1 MKLTR
6 IAVDNPVFATM
17 MMVALLV
24 LGLFS
29 YRQLGVD
36 QFPNVDLPVVVVTT
50 NYPGAS
56 PETVESEISRKI
68 EESVNAI
75 AGLKTLTS
83 RSFEGQS
90 IVIAEFELSVPAA
103 GAMQDVREKVQ
114 QVRAGFKPEVKEPLI
129 QRFNPDDQPIVSI
142 AVRSDIRSARDL
154 TTLADQIIVK
164 RLQTVRDVGRATIA
178 GGVKRQI
185 NIELDPGRMNS
196 LRVGVNDVMK
206 AVRDEN
212 QNFPAGNVQRGN
224 DDRLVE
230 VTGRMA
236 EPGNFADLIVARR
249 GPAPVYL
256 RQVAT
261 VVDGQQEREDIA
273 ILNGERA
280 VAIDIIKTQGSNTIE
295 VARGVRK
302 AVADLQTS
310 LPPDVRLEI
319 GRDASRG
326 IQNSVN
332 NVQETMIEGGLLTIA
347 IVFLFLHS
355 WRSTVITGLALPISV
370 FGAFMVMAAFGFTL
384 NVLTLMALSLAIG
397 ILIDDAIVV
406 RENIMRHIGFGKT
419 HRQAA
424 IDGTNE
430 IGLAVL
436 ATTLCIVAVFLPV
449 AFMGGIIGRFFFQF
463 GIVVSAAVLIS
474 LFVSFTLDPMLSSI
488 WYDPQAQGTGRF
500 ARLVNRAQERANRV
514 YRAVLGWALRWPKTV
529 LLIALASFAG
539 SFALPRY
546 IGFEFAP
553 QADLGEQVVSI
564 ETPIGSSLEY
574 TEAKL
579 RQVDAAVHEFP
590 EVDYTYGTVNTGY
603 ANGKNQASLYL
614 RLKPL
619 SERKRSPEQLAAP
632 IRERLASIPGILV
645 SINIPGG
652 PGGGIQKQIQLSLQG
667 RDTAVLDTLS
677 QEVMRRAA
685 AIPGLVDLDRNL
697 KAAKPVLSV
706 RLRRDAASDL
716 GLGSALVAQS
726 LRPLFAGDETSLWR
740 APDGENYT
748 VMVRL
753 PVDDR
758 TGVADLQRIWFT
770 AGTEPNGLPRMV
782 HIAQIADIVA
792 DVGASQINRRDLNRE
807 VQITANVSGRSV
819 GRGRQRPA
827 EDPGRHHAAAGLP
840 LRVRRLDQ
848 GHQRERRLCRPGP
861 AAGRHPDLPDPG
873 LAVRQLPAAHR
884 HHDVAADVAD
894 RRVPRPADRRHHPQP
909 VQRHRLHH
917 ADGAGH
923 QERHPACGF
932 LQPGPRARRAGQRSP
947 PRSGL
952 DPPAAHPDDDA
963 RHDIRHAAARPRAGR
978 RRQPARADGACGDR
992 RPHKLDAAHPRRGAG
1007 GAGLHRPGEPVGDQA
1022 LPPLGR
1028 RARPSP
1034 QACRVEFAARFRAQ
1048 FLARFELCCRP
1059 CRMTPRP
1066 SACGSSNRFPPSTP
1080 SNGTPAHWRRARPA
1094 TRSSATVS

>member
-236 EPGNFADLIVARR
+236 EPGSFADLIVARR

-500 ARLVNRAQERANRV
+500 ARIVNRAQERANGV

-529 LLIALASFAG
+529 LLIALASFVG

-619 SERKRSPEQLAAP
+619 SERKRSPEQLASP

-697 KAAKPVLSV
+697 KPAKPVLSV

-753 PVDDR
+753 PIDDR

-807 VQITANVSGRSV
+807 VQVTANVSGRSV
-819 GRGRQRPA
+819 GDVGNDLQKILAATTLPPGYRFVFGGSTKDINESAAYAGQALLLAVILIYLILASQFGSFLQPIAIMMSLPMSLIGVFLGLLIAGTTLNLFSAIGFIMLMGLVTKNAILLVDFFNQARARGAPVNEALLEAGSIRLRPILMTTLAMIFGMLPLALGLGEGASQRAPMAHAVIGGLISSTLLTLVVVPVVLVYIDRASQWAIRRFRRSADELAHRRRPA
-827 EDPGRHHAAAGLP
+827 E
-840 LRVRRLDQ
+840 
-848 GHQRERRLCRPGP
+848 
-861 AAGRHPDLPDPG
+861 
-873 LAVRQLPAAHR
+873 
-884 HHDVAADVAD
+884 
-894 RRVPRPADRRHHPQP
+894 
-909 VQRHRLHH
+909 
-917 ADGAGH
+917 
-923 QERHPACGF
+923 
-932 LQPGPRARRAGQRSP
+932 
-947 PRSGL
+947 
-952 DPPAAHPDDDA
+952 
-963 RHDIRHAAARPRAGR
+963 
-978 RRQPARADGACGDR
+978 
-992 RPHKLDAAHPRRGAG
+992 
-1007 GAGLHRPGEPVGDQA
+1007 
-1022 LPPLGR
+1022 
-1028 RARPSP
+1028 
-1034 QACRVEFAARFRAQ
+1034 
-1048 FLARFELCCRP
+1048 
-1059 CRMTPRP
+1059 
-1066 SACGSSNRFPPSTP
+1066 
-1080 SNGTPAHWRRARPA
+1080 
-1094 TRSSATVS
+1094 

>member
-1 MKLTR
+1 MKLTQ

-36 QFPNVDLPVVVVTT
+36 QFPNVDYPIVVVSTD
-50 NYPGAS
+50 YPGAS
-56 PETVESEISRKI
+56 PETVEAEISRKI

-83 RSFEGQS
+83 RSLEGRS
-90 IVIAEFELSVPAA
+90 IVIAEFELSVTSASA
-103 GAMQDVREKVQ
+103 LQDVREKVQ
-114 QVRAGFKPEVKEPLI
+114 QVRAVFKPEVKEPLI

-142 AVRSDIRSARDL
+142 AVRSDIRSVRDL
-154 TTLADQIIVK
+154 TTLADQIVVK

-196 LRVGVNDVMK
+196 LRVGVNDIMK

-212 QNFPAGNVQRGN
+212 QNFPAGNVARGN

-230 VTGRMA
+230 VTGRVA
-236 EPGNFADLIVARR
+236 DPGSFADLIVARR

-261 VVDGQQEREDIA
+261 VVDGQQEREDVA

-280 VAIDIIKTQGSNTIE
+280 VAIDIVKTQGSNTIE
-295 VARGVRK
+295 VARGVRQ
-302 AVADLQTS
+302 AVADLQGS

-319 GRDASRG
+319 GRDSSRG

-332 NVQETMIEGGLLTIA
+332 NVQRTMVEGGLLTIA

-436 ATTLCIVAVFLPV
+436 ATTFCIVAVFLPV
-449 AFMGGIIGRFFFQF
+449 AFMGGLVGRFFFQF
-463 GIVVSAAVLIS
+463 GIMVSAAVLIS

-488 WYDPQAQGTGRF
+488 WYDPQAHSTGRF
-500 ARLVNRAQERANRV
+500 ARTVNGAQQRANAV
-514 YRAVLGWALRWPKTV
+514 YRVVLGWALRWPKTT
-529 LLIALASFAG
+529 LLIALASFVG
-539 SFALPRY
+539 SFALPKY
-546 IGFEFAP
+546 IGFEFVP
-553 QADLGEQVVSI
+553 QADLGEQVVAI

-614 RLKPL
+614 RLKPVK
-619 SERKRSPEQLAAP
+619 ERKRSPEQLAQP
-632 IRERLASIPGILV
+632 IRDRLASIPGILV

-652 PGGGIQKQIQLSLQG
+652 PGGGVQKQLQLSLQG

-677 QEVMRRAA
+677 QEVMRRAQ

-697 KAAKPVLSV
+697 KAAKPILSV

-716 GLGSALVAQS
+716 GLGSSLVAQS

-753 PVDDR
+753 PIDDR

-807 VQITANVSGRSV
+807 VQITANVSGRSTGEASSDLQKIMTDTKLPPGYRFV
-819 GRGRQRPA
+819 FGGSTKDIAESTANATQALLLAVILIYLILASQFGSFLQPIAIMMSLPMSLIGVFLGLLIAGSTFNVFSAIGFIMLMGLVTKNAILLVDFFNQARARGTPVNEALLEAGSIRLRPILMTTLA
-827 EDPGRHHAAAGLP
+827 MVFGMLP
-840 LRVRRLDQ
+840 LALGLGEGASQRAPMAHAVIGGLISSTLLTLVVVPVVLVYIDRIGQWATRRF
-848 GHQRERRLCRPGP
+848 RRSADEL
-861 AAGRHPDLPDPG
+861 
-873 LAVRQLPAAHR
+873 AHR
-884 HHDVAADVAD
+884 HK
-894 RRVPRPADRRHHPQP
+894 PA
-909 VQRHRLHH
+909 
-917 ADGAGH
+917 
-923 QERHPACGF
+923 E
-932 LQPGPRARRAGQRSP
+932 
-947 PRSGL
+947 
-952 DPPAAHPDDDA
+952 
-963 RHDIRHAAARPRAGR
+963 
-978 RRQPARADGACGDR
+978 
-992 RPHKLDAAHPRRGAG
+992 
-1007 GAGLHRPGEPVGDQA
+1007 
-1022 LPPLGR
+1022 
-1028 RARPSP
+1028 
-1034 QACRVEFAARFRAQ
+1034 
-1048 FLARFELCCRP
+1048 
-1059 CRMTPRP
+1059 
-1066 SACGSSNRFPPSTP
+1066 
-1080 SNGTPAHWRRARPA
+1080 
-1094 TRSSATVS
+1094 

>member
-1 MKLTR
+1 MKLTQ

-36 QFPNVDLPVVVVTT
+36 QFPNIDYPIVVVTT
-50 NYPGAS
+50 DYPGAS
-56 PETVESEISRKI
+56 PETVEAEISRKI

-83 RSFEGQS
+83 RSLEGRS
-90 IVIAEFELSVPAA
+90 IVIAEFELSVPSA

-114 QVRAGFKPEVKEPLI
+114 QVRAAFKPEVKEPLI

-142 AVRSDIRSARDL
+142 AVRSDIRSVRDL
-154 TTLADQIIVK
+154 TTLADQIVVK

-196 LRVGVNDVMK
+196 LRVGVNDIMK

-212 QNFPAGNVQRGN
+212 QNFPAGNVARGN

-230 VTGRMA
+230 VTGRIA
-236 EPGNFADLIVARR
+236 EPGSFADLIVARR

-261 VVDGQQEREDIA
+261 VVDGQQEREDVA

-280 VAIDIIKTQGSNTIE
+280 VAIDIVKTQGSNTIE

-302 AVADLQTS
+302 AVAELQSS

-319 GRDASRG
+319 GRDSSRG

-332 NVQETMIEGGLLTIA
+332 NVQETMVEGGLLTIA

-355 WRSTVITGLALPISV
+355 WRSTMITGLALPISV

-436 ATTLCIVAVFLPV
+436 ATTFCIVAVFLPV
-449 AFMGGIIGRFFFQF
+449 AFMGGLIGRFFFQF
-463 GIVVSAAVLIS
+463 GVMVSAAVLIS

-488 WYDPQAQGTGRF
+488 WYDPQAHSTGRF
-500 ARLVNRAQERANRV
+500 ARTVNGAQEHANAV
-514 YRAVLGWALRWPKTV
+514 YRVVLGWALRWPKTT
-529 LLIALASFAG
+529 LLLALASFVG
-539 SFALPRY
+539 SFALPKY
-546 IGFEFAP
+546 IGFEFVP

-579 RQVDAAVHEFP
+579 RQVDTAVHEFP
-590 EVDYTYGTVNTGY
+590 EIDYTYGTVNTGY

-614 RLKPL
+614 RLKPVR
-619 SERKRSPEQLAAP
+619 ERKRSPEQLARP

-652 PGGGIQKQIQLSLQG
+652 PGGGVQKQIQLSLQG
-667 RDTAVLDTLS
+667 RDTATLDTLS
-677 QEVMRRAA
+677 QEVMRRAQ

-697 KAAKPVLSV
+697 KPAKPVLSV

-716 GLGSALVAQS
+716 GLGSSLVAQS

-753 PVDDR
+753 PIDDR

-770 AGTEPNGLPRMV
+770 AGTEPTGLPRMV

-807 VQITANVSGRSV
+807 VQITANVSGRSTGEV
-819 GRGRQRPA
+819 SSDLQKILA
-827 EDPGRHHAAAGLP
+827 ETKLPPGYRFVFGGSTKDIAEATANATQAL
-840 LRVRRLDQ
+840 L
-848 GHQRERRLCRPGP
+848 
-861 AAGRHPDLPDPG
+861 
-873 LAVRQLPAAHR
+873 LAVILIYLILASQF
-884 HHDVAADVAD
+884 
-894 RRVPRPADRRHHPQP
+894 
-909 VQRHRLHH
+909 
-917 ADGAGH
+917 GS
-923 QERHPACGF
+923 F
-932 LQPGPRARRAGQRSP
+932 LQPVAIMMSLPMSLIGVFLGLLIAGTTFNVFSAIGFIMLMGLVTKNAILLVDFFNQARARGAPVNEALLEAASIRLRPILMTTLAMVFGMMPLALGLGEGASQRAPMAHAVIGGLVSSTLLTLVVVPVALVYVDRVSQWATKRFCRSADELAH
-947 PRSGL
+947 RRK
-952 DPPAAHPDDDA
+952 PA
-963 RHDIRHAAARPRAGR
+963 
-978 RRQPARADGACGDR
+978 
-992 RPHKLDAAHPRRGAG
+992 
-1007 GAGLHRPGEPVGDQA
+1007 E
-1022 LPPLGR
+1022 
-1028 RARPSP
+1028 
-1034 QACRVEFAARFRAQ
+1034 
-1048 FLARFELCCRP
+1048 
-1059 CRMTPRP
+1059 
-1066 SACGSSNRFPPSTP
+1066 
-1080 SNGTPAHWRRARPA
+1080 
-1094 TRSSATVS
+1094 